1 MSSEFEAS
9 ARLSRLIVELTWDMM
24 DLVKTHNHKS
34 AVDLGLD
41 CGRFTTLAIWGI
53 SRFNFWRP
61 LAIQKCFPPRSNS
74 QCHPPCRNAFLGP
87 SSELLL
93 MFAFRFCACSE
104 GHWCSVTGLSTMP
117 PTGRD
122 MKGKVMKNMD
132 HMSHCFG
139 CGLDF

>member
-1 MSSEFEAS
+1 M
-9 ARLSRLIVELTWDMM
+9 IVELTWDMM
-24 DLVKTHNHKS
+24 DLVKTHSHKS

-53 SRFNFWRP
+53 SRFNFW
-61 LAIQKCFPPRSNS
+61 QFRSVS
-74 QCHPPCRNAFLGP
+74 QCHPPCRTAFLFP
-87 SSELLL
+87 SSDLLL

-132 HMSHCFG
+132 HMDHMDHMSHCFG